1 MKETNYWVD
10 TKNKNKAKA
19 KIPGC
24 SAANYYCPP
33 VNKVSTNINFED
45 DFFIPKYAKDSS
57 CADIFAF
64 LPKNNKS
71 SIGIGTSGQFTID
84 CGFSIKIASGYKACF
99 SLDAS
104 LLNKGLIINGFNQI
118 DSTQDYSRVNINV
131 LNIGEKI
138 LILSHKDKVG
148 KIWIEPI
155 YFFDWIY

>member
-10 TKNKNKAKA
+10 DKNKIKAKA

-33 VNKVSTNINFED
+33 INKISTDINFED
-45 DFFIPKYAKDSS
+45 DFFIPKYSKGSS
-57 CADIFAF
+57 CADIFTF
-64 LPKNNKS
+64 LPDDNKK
-71 SIGIGTSGQFTID
+71 SIGICKSGQFTID
-84 CGFSIKIASGYKACF
+84 CGFSIKIANGYKACF
-99 SLDAS
+99 SLDDS

-118 DSTQDYSRVNINV
+118 DSTENHTRVKINV

-155 YFFDWIY
+155 YFFDWMY

>member
-1 MKETNYWVD
+1 MKETNNWVD
-10 TKNKNKAKA
+10 TKNKIKAKA

-33 VNKVSTNINFED
+33 ISKISTNINFED
-45 DFFIPKYAKDSS
+45 DFFIPKYSKDSS
-57 CADIFAF
+57 CADLFVYM
-64 LPKNNKS
+64 PENNKN
-71 SIGIGTSGQFTID
+71 SIGIGKSGQFTVD
-84 CGFSIKIASGYKACF
+84 CGFSLKIAGGYKACF
-99 SLDAS
+99 SLDSS

-118 DSTQDYSRVNINV
+118 DSTNDNTRVKINV

-138 LILSHKDKVG
+138 LILNYKDKVG